1 MPMFC
6 PDCQRNLDDVPVGD
20 PCPQC
25 GGSKRSAVVQAQV
38 AMVGVSAIAPT
49 VSIGYSLTPGWAYQ
63 WRIIQRHLAR
73 LRDQYQDIDTRGNV
87 DVEETVHALFLSLFH
102 LFDWLHQDSAL
113 SLSRSVVNN
122 WINQH
127 RDTLGLCRDYANT
140 WKHMVRDSASARV
153 VQITLIESGPNGYK
167 VTLGYRPQ
175 GQPQQPMT
183 EVDALDLAERSEQEW
198 RNFLGAHGIAIP
210 S

>member
-1 MPMFC
+1 MFC

-113 SLSRSVVNN
+113 SLSRTVVNN

-140 WKHMVRDSASARV
+140 WKHMVRDSASARI

-198 RNFLGAHGIAIP
+198 RNFLGANGIAIP